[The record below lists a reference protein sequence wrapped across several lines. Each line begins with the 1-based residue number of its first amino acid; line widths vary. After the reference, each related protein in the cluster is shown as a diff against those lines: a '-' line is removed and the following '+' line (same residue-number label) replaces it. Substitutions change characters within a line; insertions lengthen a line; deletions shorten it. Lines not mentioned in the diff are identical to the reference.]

1 MLHVEELVEGEW
13 VVVRTF
19 KTKARHITAVHA
31 DWRVHPKLKNSP
43 NLVKHYEQSFKVAMM
58 DRADTLINR
67 KGNTSQKLFC
77 RVAERTFAGMD
88 LPHIVANPDEACG
101 EGDEPILKI
110 FKEAKGL
117 VLTEEGD
124 DADRLHEKQIIG
136 MKATAFPKFIAEMK
150 KWKEAFDAVEILN
163 GGMTKPRKEKGD
175 LVHPGRVKQAPVRLQ
190 ATVPKPDPK
199 PKRTTRAKKP
209 PSPKTPFTPRRAAAR
224 PRATPSN
231 RQSPPST
238 PDPDPRILVLQTCLD
253 HERARVSE
261 LTKLVDSHSLLAT
274 SYQRDMT
281 TQANEA
287 AAKTENLREA
297 NARRSTSLW
306 ERGHQIGYEKGIAE
320 GKLVVMTQLI
330 EKNCGMRIPHT
341 QPSTSR
347 SGDRD
352 YSSSPA
358 QGGQGV
364 LDECGLSQF

>member
-1 MLHVEELVEGEW
+1 
-13 VVVRTF
+13 
-19 KTKARHITAVHA
+19 
-31 DWRVHPKLKNSP
+31 
-43 NLVKHYEQSFKVAMM
+43 
-58 DRADTLINR
+58 
-67 KGNTSQKLFC
+67 
-77 RVAERTFAGMD
+77 
-88 LPHIVANPDEACG
+88 
-101 EGDEPILKI
+101 
-110 FKEAKGL
+110 
-117 VLTEEGD
+117 
-124 DADRLHEKQIIG
+124 
-136 MKATAFPKFIAEMK
+136 MKATAFPKYLAEIK
-150 KWKEAFDAVEILN
+150 KWKEAFDAVESLETLN
-163 GGMTKPRKEKGD
+163 GKMTQPRMEKGD

-238 PDPDPRILVLQTCLD
+238 PAPDPGIKVLQTCLD

-261 LTKLVDSHSLLAT
+261 LTKLVDSHSLLAA
-274 SYQRDMT
+274 SYQRDMAT
-281 TQANEA
+281 LANEA

-347 SGDRD
+347 DRSGDRD

-358 QGGQGV
+358 AGGV